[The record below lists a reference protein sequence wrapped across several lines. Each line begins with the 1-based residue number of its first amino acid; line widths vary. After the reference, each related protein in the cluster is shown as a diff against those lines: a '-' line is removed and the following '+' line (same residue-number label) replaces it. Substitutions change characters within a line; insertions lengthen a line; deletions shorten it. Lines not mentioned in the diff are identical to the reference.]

1 MSLPIRRC
9 AVGAVTS
16 TALLL
21 ASASPALA
29 AAPHHKPPI
38 KAAASARFTVHGIV
52 LNVSG
57 SKVKVLSSVAKIGKK
72 AAHNQ
77 VVTLTLTART
87 KRTTKAHT
95 HPSGHRPA
103 EMLAASSAGVPAA
116 APALQAGDDIT
127 AAGTVASNGTLL
139 TAQETST
146 VLPAEALVGQVAAV
160 AADGLSFTVTT
171 HDQVDGDHAEHDNAT
186 SVLVALGAA
195 PVTGPAVTAGQY
207 VVVLGE
213 AEDRDMLAAKV
224 YTFSTAPA
232 LVAGEVTA
240 ADTTSKAL
248 TVTPVGHEQDGQ
260 DHEGANPATGAG
272 VTVDASAAD
281 VIVNGATPATAAF
294 PAVGDEVL
302 SVGTAGVTPDSMTAT
317 LVFDFNPADD
327 GSLQN
332 NQDNEDHGD
341 NGDNGDNGD
350 DGEQDSPSQN

>member
-29 AAPHHKPPI
+29 AAPHHKPPV

-77 VVTLTLTART
+77 VVTLTLTAHT

-95 HPSGHRPA
+95 HPNRHRPA
-103 EMLAASSAGVPAA
+103 EMLAGGGPAA

-146 VLPAEALVGQVAAV
+146 VLPAEALVGQIATV

-171 HDQVDGDHAEHDNAT
+171 HDQVDGDHAKHDNAEP
-186 SVLVALGAA
+186 VLVSTGAA
-195 PVTGPAVTAGQY
+195 PVTGPALTAGQY

-213 AEDRDMLAAKV
+213 AEDHDMLAAKV
-224 YTFSTAPA
+224 YTFTTAPA

-248 TVTPVGHEQDGQ
+248 TVTPEGHEQDGQ
-260 DHEGANPATGAG
+260 DDEGDNPATATG
-272 VTVDASAAD
+272 VTVDASTAD
-281 VIVNGATPATAAF
+281 VFVNGATPTTAAF

-327 GSLQN
+327 GSVQN

-341 NGDNGDNGD
+341 NG
-350 DGEQDSPSQN
+350 EQDNPSQN